1 MILQVY
7 ICVDLKCPSFYFL
20 RRLGLVL
27 WVWVRF
33 PRVFLRF
40 RIPPVCSSCGSGS
53 GSGAGSGAGAGAF
66 EGPPEPES
74 PLSAI
79 ETDTNTAVVTA
90 IIPYVTNG
98 T

>member
-7 ICVDLKCPSFYFL
+7 TCADLKCPPFYFL

-53 GSGAGSGAGAGAF
+53 GSGAGAGAGAF